1 MKKKSKMGPMYSVED
16 FLTDSKRS
24 KWSVLMAGIGVRIVE
39 AEDIDGAYTAAMA
52 TYGCRL
58 EDILAVFSHT
68 PFRASN

>member
-39 AEDIDGAYTAAMA
+39 AEDIDGAYAASMTA
-52 TYGCRL
+52 YGCRL
-58 EDILAVFSHT
+58 EDILAVFGHSPVRT
-68 PFRASN
+68 S